1 MLLIKNNETD
11 LISKVIKIIL
21 WNRYITWNMLISS
34 ASGPCS
40 TDGENVTSESG
51 SIKSPGYDEGS
62 YPANADCKWYFHIQ
76 EGKVST
82 FRF

>member
-1 MLLIKNNETD
+1 
-11 LISKVIKIIL
+11 
-21 WNRYITWNMLISS
+21 MLISS